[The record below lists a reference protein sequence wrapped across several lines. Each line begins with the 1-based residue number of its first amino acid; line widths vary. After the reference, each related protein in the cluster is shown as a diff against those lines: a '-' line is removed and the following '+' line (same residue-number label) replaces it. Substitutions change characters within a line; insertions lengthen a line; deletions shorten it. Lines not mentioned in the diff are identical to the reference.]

1 MIVRIVS
8 LIVIWNNFA
17 IILVI
22 NGVASV
28 NVVAVPASK
37 ANTAN
42 KSIGIFDADK
52 KETKHKIAS
61 LDEIYAHQE
70 ELKQAIQ
77 HYLE

>member
-42 KSIGIFDADK
+42 KSINLPRKPSVCLPSNGR
-52 KETKHKIAS
+52 HAS
-61 LDEIYAHQE
+61 ENF
-70 ELKQAIQ
+70 
-77 HYLE
+77 

>member
-1 MIVRIVS
+1 MIYLSSFFSWTKRF
-8 LIVIWNNFA
+8 LY
-17 IILVI
+17 
-22 NGVASV
+22 
-28 NVVAVPASK
+28 
-37 ANTAN
+37 N

>member
-1 MIVRIVS
+1 MIIVSIVS
-8 LIVIWNNFA
+8 LIVIWNSFA

-42 KSIGIFDADK
+42 KSINLPRKPSICLPKSGR
-52 KETKHKIAS
+52 HAS
-61 LDEIYAHQE
+61 ENF
-70 ELKQAIQ
+70 
-77 HYLE
+77 